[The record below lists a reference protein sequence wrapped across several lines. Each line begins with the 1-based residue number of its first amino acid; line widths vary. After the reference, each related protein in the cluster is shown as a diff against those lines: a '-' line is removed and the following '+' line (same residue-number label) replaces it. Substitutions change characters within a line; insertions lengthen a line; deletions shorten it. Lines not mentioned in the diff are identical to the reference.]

1 MKFIILAVII
11 SLSLFVAIFII
22 EEKVM
27 WRLSDTNRFKIW
39 WRNNIVGVY
48 RRDEEE

>member
-22 EEKVM
+22 EENVM

-39 WRNNIVGVY
+39 WRNNVVGVY
-48 RRDEEE
+48 RRDKEE